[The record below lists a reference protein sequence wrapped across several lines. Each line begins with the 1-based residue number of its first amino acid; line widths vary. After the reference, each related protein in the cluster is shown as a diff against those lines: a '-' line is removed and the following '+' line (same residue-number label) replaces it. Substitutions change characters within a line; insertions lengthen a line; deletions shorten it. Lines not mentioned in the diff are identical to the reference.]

1 MSAVTPR
8 FADYKATTEYLY
20 ALKSGGVKFGVDRMG
35 KLADALAHPE
45 RAYPTVHIAGTNG
58 KGSVSAMVESILR
71 AAGYRTGL
79 YTSPHLVKLG
89 ERVQVDRRI
98 LSEAEIVRYTNELV
112 PVAERLG
119 AVCADDHPS
128 FFEFMTAMAFL
139 QFAREKVDVGVIEVG
154 MGGRLDATNVVS
166 PEVTA
171 ITSIGLDHIE
181 QLGGTIAQIAREKA
195 GIIKPGRPLVLGRVP
210 PEAESVIREVARE
223 KGAPVI
229 SVREVFGE
237 APAAYPQT
245 SLAGEY
251 QRWNAATAV
260 LIARQLRP
268 QFPAL
273 DEAAIAAGLAKVSW
287 TGRWERLTVGGKTVI
302 LDASHNPEGA
312 AVLEANLLKLR
323 KETGRQPVIIT
334 GVLGEYRARALLEV
348 IARHAKEAYLII
360 PNQSRACTYEELERI
375 ADVSLRGRLRRA
387 TVGSIF
393 PTPDICRAG
402 ADDDVVVVTGSLYLL
417 GEILERIQPERGS
430 GEGKL
435 QDF

>member
-1 MSAVTPR
+1 MSAATPR
-8 FADYKATTEYLY
+8 FADYKATTDYLY

-35 KLADALAHPE
+35 KLAEALGHPE
-45 RAYPTVHIAGTNG
+45 QAYPTIHIAGTNG

-98 LSEAEIVRYTNELV
+98 LSEQEIVRYTNELV
-112 PVAERLG
+112 PTAERLG

-139 QFAREKVDVGVIEVG
+139 QFRREKVDAAVIEVG
-154 MGGRLDATNVVS
+154 MGGRLDATNVVR
-166 PEVTA
+166 PAVTA

-195 GIIKPGRPLVLGRVP
+195 GIIKPRCPLVLGRVP
-210 PEAESVIREVARE
+210 PEAESVIREVAQRHE
-223 KGAPVI
+223 APVI
-229 SVREVFGE
+229 SVREIFGE
-237 APAAYPQT
+237 DLAAYPET
-245 SLAGEY
+245 NLAGDY
-251 QRWNAATAV
+251 QRWNAATAA
-260 LIARQLRP
+260 LIARHLRDR
-268 QFPAL
+268 FPAL
-273 DEAAIAAGLAKVSW
+273 TETAVTTGLTSVSW
-287 TGRWERLTVGGKTVI
+287 TGRWERVSVGGRTVI
-302 LDASHNPEGA
+302 LDASHNREGA
-312 AVLEANLLKLR
+312 EVLDANLIRLR
-323 KETGRQPVIIT
+323 EQTGRRPVIIT

-348 IARHAKEAYLII
+348 IARHAETVHLII
-360 PNQSRACTYEELERI
+360 PNQSRACTFEELERI
-375 ADVSLRGRLRRA
+375 ASEPLRGRLRRA
-387 TVGSIF
+387 TVESVF
-393 PTPDICRAG
+393 PAPEICTVG
-402 ADDDVVVVTGSLYLL
+402 THDDVVVVTGSLYLL